1 MWDATRFMRK
11 TPLKNDLYWDMW
23 EPANGALSCCT
34 KDFDH
39 MDLCLV
45 YFSVGTYNSNSNDK
59 VKTYV
64 SMNLCGAVRL
74 AGVP

>member
-1 MWDATRFMRK
+1 MRK
-11 TPLKNDLYWDMW
+11 RALKNNIYWDMW
-23 EPANGALSCCT
+23 ELANGVLSCCT
-34 KDFDH
+34 KDFEH

-45 YFSVGTYNSNSNDK
+45 YFSVGTYSSNSNNK

-64 SMNLCGAVRL
+64 SMNLCGAVCL

>member
-1 MWDATRFMRK
+1 
-11 TPLKNDLYWDMW
+11 MW
-23 EPANGALSCCT
+23 EPANSALSRCT
-34 KDFDH
+34 KDFEH

>member
-1 MWDATRFMRK
+1 MRK
-11 TPLKNDLYWDMW
+11 RALKDNVYWDMW
-23 EPANGALSCCT
+23 EPANGMLSRCT

-45 YFSVGTYNSNSNDK
+45 YFSVGTYSSNSNDK